1 MRWALIKDD
10 DDTTSTADTMS
21 GRLVLADEP
30 AAEVEAEGEAEPTAG
45 RFRATLIVEDT
56 WSGDGRFVEQD
67 ALSWRDL
74 PLPLMGLA
82 ATTEAH
88 EQAVVVGRIDTIDR
102 VDNKLIGEG
111 EWADSPEAASI
122 RQLVRGQHLRGV
134 SADLDD
140 VEYEIILPEVE
151 EDADDSEG
159 VVIVADAGD
168 RGDEDVEGE
177 VIPIDEIK
185 MRVTSGRI
193 MGATIVP
200 FPAFEEC
207 TVEDL
212 DPSTAL
218 TAGAVGPH
226 DTGMTDDPW
235 DGAAQEGKLDSP
247 MSVDTARAMYAWFD
261 DDSVEDGEIAAANCR
276 FPHHMVGD
284 NGAPGVANLH
294 ACAAVIAALNGGR
307 GGTTIPSDDVQGV
320 YDHVAKHYRDNDLDP
335 PELNDSDGDELE
347 DTDDETTESIT
358 AAVVAP
364 VEPPRRWFADP
375 QFRRYTPLTILD
387 NGQVFGHIADWT
399 SCHISYTDR
408 CVTPPRS
415 ASNYAH
421 FHVGEVRCDDGAR
434 VAVGHLTL
442 KGGHAP
448 LSMSASQAQAH
459 YDDTRS
465 CVADIVAGEDR
476 FGLWVAGAL
485 RPGVSDADVRAC
497 MASGVSGD
505 WRRIGGALEMINVA
519 NVNTPGFTSPRVR
532 VREQLGLVA
541 SLIVDLP
548 PVEPDDDGW
557 KRSAVERLA
566 QSIGRGRQQRLDA
579 LRRRVHPELVE
590 A

>member
-1 MRWALIKDD
+1 MRWALVKDD
-10 DDTTSTADTMS
+10 EPTTGDT
-21 GRLVLADEP
+21 LVLADEP
-30 AAEVEAEGEAEPTAG
+30 PPAEVEAEGEQSAG

-56 WSGDGRFVEQD
+56 WSGDGRFIEQD

-74 PLPLMGLA
+74 PLPLMGLD
-82 ATTEAH
+82 TTTDMH
-88 EQAVVVGRIDTIDR
+88 EQAVVVGRIDTIER
-102 VDNKLIGEG
+102 VDNELIGEG
-111 EWADSPEAASI
+111 EWANTPEAASI
-122 RQLVRGQHLRGV
+122 RTLVRGQHLRGV

-151 EDADDSEG
+151 EDADDGEG

-212 DPSTAL
+212 DPTTAL

-261 DDSVEDGEIAAANCR
+261 DEAVEDGEIAATNCR

-294 ACAAVIAALNGGR
+294 ACAAIIASLNGGR
-307 GGTTIPSDDVQGV
+307 GGTTIPADDRQGV

-335 PELNDSDGDELE
+335 PELNSADDELE
-347 DTDDETTESIT
+347 DTEGEATESIT
-358 AAVVAP
+358 AAIHAP
-364 VEPPRRWFADP
+364 VEPPRAWFANP
-375 QFRRYTPLTILD
+375 HFKHYTPLTILD
-387 NGQVFGHIADWT
+387 DGQVFGHIADWT

-421 FHVGEVRCDDGAR
+421 FHVGEVRCNDGSR

-465 CVADIVAGEDR
+465 CVADLVAGEDR
-476 FGLWVAGAL
+476 YGLWVAGAL
-485 RPGVSDADVRAC
+485 RPGVSEADVRAT

-505 WRRIGGALEMINVA
+505 WRRIGGTLEMINVA

-532 VREQLGLVA
+532 VREELGLVA

-548 PVEPDDDGW
+548 PVEARDDGW

-566 QSIGRGRQQRLDA
+566 ASIGRSKAQRLAA
-579 LRRRVHPELVE
+579 LRKRVHPELVE
-590 A
+590 V